1 MKDYKYDY
9 SKNSF
14 KVNGDK
20 EHRQYYIKVNS
31 EYVEVSEEVFKTI
44 RSSYDQ
50 MRHIHH
56 MEVAK
61 SVLYFEDIDLATFF
75 VSKREMDLLDKI
87 IIHDLY
93 LKVINEISLLDEPN
107 KTIANLIFIE
117 NKSIRD
123 VAKIL
128 GVKNSTIIYHKKQ
141 LKKIIQKKLKN
152 FYHLMNNIHLYG

>member
-141 LKKIIQKKLKN
+141 LKKIIQKKLKK
-152 FYHLMNNIHLYG
+152 FLPFDE

>member
-9 SKNSF
+9 NKNSF
-14 KVNGDK
+14 KTYGNK
-20 EHRQYYIKVNS
+20 EHRQYYIKVNK

-50 MRHIHH
+50 MRYIHH

-75 VSKREMDLLDKI
+75 VSKNETELIDKI
-87 IIHDLY
+87 VVHDLY
-93 LKVINEISLLDEPN
+93 MKVLNEISLLNEPN
-107 KTIANLIFIE
+107 RTIANLIFIE

-141 LKKIIQKKLKN
+141 LQKIIQKKLKK
-152 FYHLMNNIHLYG
+152 FLPLDE